1 MTSYPYIEACFR
13 RPTPF
18 TPIWIMRQAGRYMP
32 QYQEVRGQVDF
43 LTLCKTPEL
52 ATKVTLLP
60 IDLLGVDAAILFSDI
75 LIPLEPMGISVSF
88 EDKVGPVL
96 SAIRD
101 EASIRALRKI
111 EAGEDVGFVMDAI
124 RMIRRE
130 LEGRVPLIGFSGSPF
145 TLATYAVE
153 GGTSKSFHNIKGLVY
168 SRPELADFLM
178 DILADVV
185 INYLNAQIEAGAQ
198 AVQIFDTWGG
208 ILADPE
214 FERFSLKPVR
224 KILANL
230 KRDAIPVIYYIN
242 NGSYLAHHMDGLD
255 ADVIGIDWRHDIRE
269 ARRTFGQRKAVQG
282 NLDPVVLFAPPERI
296 RESARYIMDQA
307 GSMPGHIF
315 NLGHGILPQT
325 PMENAIALVE
335 AVHEYRS

>member
-1 MTSYPYIEACFR
+1 MTVYPYIEACYR
-13 RPTPF
+13 RPTSH
-18 TPIWIMRQAGRYMP
+18 TPVWIMRQAGRYMP

-75 LIPLEPMGISVSF
+75 LIPLEPMGISVAF

-96 SAIRD
+96 SAVRD
-101 EASIRALRKI
+101 EKEIRALRTI
-111 EAGEDVGFVMDAI
+111 EPEQDVPYVLDAI
-124 RMIRRE
+124 RMIRTE

-153 GGTSKSFHNIKGLVY
+153 GGTTKSFHRIKGLIY
-168 SRPELADFLM
+168 SRPDLADELM
-178 DILADVV
+178 DKLADVV
-185 INYLNAQIEAGAQ
+185 ISYLNAQIQAGAQ

-208 ILADPE
+208 ILADEE
-214 FERFSLKPVR
+214 FERFSLNPTR
-224 KILANL
+224 KVISNL
-230 KRDAIPVIYYIN
+230 KRNGVPVIYYLN
-242 NGSYLAHHMDGLD
+242 NGAYLAHHIENLD
-255 ADVIGIDWRHDIRE
+255 VDVIGIDWRQDIGL
-269 ARRTFGQRKAVQG
+269 ARRTFGQQKAVQG
-282 NLDPVVLFAPPERI
+282 NLDPTVLFASPDEILRRAHRLMSSAGPE
-296 RESARYIMDQA
+296 
-307 GSMPGHIF
+307 PGHIF

-335 AVHEYRS
+335 AVHKYGR

>member
-1 MTSYPYIEACFR
+1 MNNTYIDACFR
-13 RPTPF
+13 RPTEH

-60 IDLLGVDAAILFSDI
+60 IDLLNVDAAILFSDI
-75 LIPLEPMGISVSF
+75 LIPLEPMGISVAF

-96 SAIRD
+96 SAVQD
-101 EASIRALRKI
+101 ETAIRALRRI
-111 EAGEDVGFVMDAI
+111 EADEDTGFVMDAI
-124 RMIRRE
+124 RMIRKE

-153 GGTSKSFHNIKGLVY
+153 GGTTKSFHNIKGLLY
-168 SRPELADFLM
+168 SRPELADYLM
-178 DILADVV
+178 DLLADVV
-185 INYLNAQIEAGAQ
+185 INYLNAQVDAGAQ
-198 AVQIFDTWGG
+198 AIQIFDTWGG

-214 FERFSLKPVR
+214 YVRFSLKPVQ
-224 KILANL
+224 KVIAHL
-230 KRDAIPVIYYIN
+230 KRDGIPVIYYLN
-242 NGSYLAHHMDGLD
+242 NGAYLAHHMDGID
-255 ADVIGIDWRHDIRE
+255 ADVIGIDWRQDIGQ

-282 NLDPVVLFAPPERI
+282 NLDPTVLFASPQEVRLRAHRI
-296 RESARYIMDQA
+296 LEEA
-307 GSMPGHIF
+307 GPAPGHVF

-325 PMENAIALVE
+325 PMDNAIALVE
-335 AVHEYRS
+335 AVHEYRR

>member
-1 MTSYPYIEACFR
+1 MTSYPYIDACFR
-13 RPTPF
+13 RPTPY

-60 IDLLGVDAAILFSDI
+60 IDLLDVDAAILFSDI
-75 LIPLEPMGISVSF
+75 LIPLEPMGISVAF

-101 EASIRALRKI
+101 EASIKALHTI
-111 EAGEDVGFVMDAI
+111 EAEENVGFVMDAI

-168 SRPELADFLM
+168 SRPELADYLM
-178 DILADVV
+178 DLLADVV
-185 INYLNAQIEAGAQ
+185 INYLNAQIEAGVQ

-208 ILADPE
+208 ILADSE
-214 FERFSLKPVR
+214 YERFSLKPVG
-224 KILANL
+224 KIIANL
-230 KRDAIPVIYYIN
+230 KRDTIPVIYYIN
-242 NGSYLAHHMDGLD
+242 NGSYLAHHMDDLD
-255 ADVIGIDWRHDIRE
+255 ADVIGIDWRQDIGE
-269 ARRTFGQRKAVQG
+269 ARRTFGQHKAVQG
-282 NLDPVVLFAPPERI
+282 NLDPVVLFTSPEQI
-296 RESARYIMDQA
+296 RDRAHHIMDKA
-307 GSMPGHIF
+307 GHGPGHIF

-335 AVHEYRS
+335 AVHEYRP

>member
-1 MTSYPYIEACFR
+1 MNNTYLDACFR
-13 RPTPF
+13 RPTSH

-60 IDLLGVDAAILFSDI
+60 IDLLNVDAAILFSDI
-75 LIPLEPMGISVSF
+75 LIPLEPMGISVAF
-88 EDKVGPVL
+88 EDKRGPVL
-96 SAIRD
+96 SAVQN
-101 EASIRALRKI
+101 EASIKALRTI
-111 EAGEDVGFVMDAI
+111 ESEEDVGFVMEAI

-130 LEGRVPLIGFSGSPF
+130 LDGRVPLIGFSGSPF

-153 GGTSKSFHNIKGLVY
+153 GGTTKSFHNIKGLVY

-178 DILADVV
+178 DLLADVV
-185 INYLNAQIEAGAQ
+185 INYLNAQIDAGAQ

-208 ILADPE
+208 ILAEPE
-214 FERFSLKPVR
+214 YVRFSLRPVQ

-230 KRDAIPVIYYIN
+230 KREGLPVIYYLN
-242 NGSYLAHHMDGLD
+242 NGSYLGHRMEELD
-255 ADVIGIDWRHDIRE
+255 VDVIGVDWRQDMGQ
-269 ARRTFGQRKAVQG
+269 ARRTFGRTRAVQG
-282 NLDPVVLFAPPERI
+282 NLDPTVLFASPEVIRARAHRI
-296 RESARYIMDQA
+296 LDEV
-307 GSMPGHIF
+307 GPEPGHIF

-325 PMENAIALVE
+325 PMDNAIALVE
-335 AVHEYRS
+335 AVHEYRR

>member
-1 MTSYPYIEACFR
+1 MNNTYIDACFR
-13 RPTPF
+13 RPTEH

-60 IDLLGVDAAILFSDI
+60 IDLLNVDAAILFSDI
-75 LIPLEPMGISVSF
+75 LIPLEPMGISVAF

-96 SAIRD
+96 SAVQD
-101 EASIRALRKI
+101 ETAIRALRRI
-111 EAGEDVGFVMDAI
+111 EADEDTGFVMDAI
-124 RMIRRE
+124 RMIRKE

-153 GGTSKSFHNIKGLVY
+153 GGTTKSFHNIKGLLY
-168 SRPELADFLM
+168 SRPELADYLM
-178 DILADVV
+178 DLLADVV
-185 INYLNAQIEAGAQ
+185 INYLNAQVDAGAQ
-198 AVQIFDTWGG
+198 AIQIFDTWGG

-214 FERFSLKPVR
+214 YVRFSLKPVQ
-224 KILANL
+224 KVIAHL
-230 KRDAIPVIYYIN
+230 KRDGIPVIYYLN
-242 NGSYLAHHMDGLD
+242 NGAYLAHHMDGID
-255 ADVIGIDWRHDIRE
+255 ADVIGIDWRQDIGG

-282 NLDPVVLFAPPERI
+282 NLDPTVLFASPQEVRLRAHRI
-296 RESARYIMDQA
+296 LEEA
-307 GSMPGHIF
+307 GPAPGHVF

-325 PMENAIALVE
+325 PMDNAIALVQ
-335 AVHEYRS
+335 AVHEYRR

>member
-1 MTSYPYIEACFR
+1 MNNTYIDACFR
-13 RPTPF
+13 RPTEH

-60 IDLLGVDAAILFSDI
+60 IDLLNVDAAILFSDI
-75 LIPLEPMGISVSF
+75 LIPLEPMGISVAF

-96 SAIRD
+96 SAVQD
-101 EASIRALRKI
+101 ETAIRALRRI
-111 EAGEDVGFVMDAI
+111 EADEDTGFVMDAI
-124 RMIRRE
+124 RMIRKE

-153 GGTSKSFHNIKGLVY
+153 GGTTKSFHNIKGLLY
-168 SRPELADFLM
+168 SRPELADYLM
-178 DILADVV
+178 DLLADVV
-185 INYLNAQIEAGAQ
+185 INYLNAQVDAGAQ
-198 AVQIFDTWGG
+198 AIQIFDTWGG

-214 FERFSLKPVR
+214 YVRFSLKPVQ
-224 KILANL
+224 KVIAHL
-230 KRDAIPVIYYIN
+230 KRDGIPVIYYLN
-242 NGSYLAHHMDGLD
+242 NGAYLAHHMDGID
-255 ADVIGIDWRHDIRE
+255 ADVIGIDWRQDIGQ

-282 NLDPVVLFAPPERI
+282 NLDPTVLFASPQEVRLRAHRI
-296 RESARYIMDQA
+296 LEEA
-307 GSMPGHIF
+307 GPAPGHVF

-325 PMENAIALVE
+325 PMDNAIALVQ
-335 AVHEYRS
+335 AVHEYRR

>member
-1 MTSYPYIEACFR
+1 MNNTYIDACFR
-13 RPTPF
+13 RPTEH

-60 IDLLGVDAAILFSDI
+60 IDLLNVDAAILFSDI
-75 LIPLEPMGISVSF
+75 LIPLEPMGISVAF

-96 SAIRD
+96 SAVQD
-101 EASIRALRKI
+101 ETAIRALRRI
-111 EAGEDVGFVMDAI
+111 EADEDTGFVMDAI
-124 RMIRRE
+124 RMIRKE

-153 GGTSKSFHNIKGLVY
+153 GGTTKSFHNIKGLLY
-168 SRPELADFLM
+168 SRPELADYLM
-178 DILADVV
+178 DLLADVV
-185 INYLNAQIEAGAQ
+185 INYLNAQVDAGAQ
-198 AVQIFDTWGG
+198 AIQIFDTWGG

-214 FERFSLKPVR
+214 YVRFSLKPVQ
-224 KILANL
+224 KVIAHL
-230 KRDAIPVIYYIN
+230 KRDGIPVIYYLN
-242 NGSYLAHHMDGLD
+242 NGAYLAHHMDGID
-255 ADVIGIDWRHDIRE
+255 ADVIGIDWRQDIGQ

-282 NLDPVVLFAPPERI
+282 NLDPTVLFASPQEVRLRAHRI
-296 RESARYIMDQA
+296 LEEA
-307 GSMPGHIF
+307 GPAPGHVF

-325 PMENAIALVE
+325 PMDNAIALVH
-335 AVHEYRS
+335 AVHEYRR

>member
-1 MTSYPYIEACFR
+1 MSPYPYIEACFR
-13 RPTPF
+13 RPASR

-32 QYQEVRGQVDF
+32 QYQKVRGEVDF
-43 LTLCKTPEL
+43 LTLCKTPDL

-75 LIPLEPMGISVSF
+75 LIPLEPMGISVAF

-96 SAIRD
+96 SAVRD
-101 EASIRALRKI
+101 EASITALRTI
-111 EAGEDVGFVMDAI
+111 EAEEDVGFVMEAI

-153 GGTSKSFHNIKGLVY
+153 GGTTKSFHNIKGLIY
-168 SRPELADFLM
+168 ARPDLADYLM
-178 DILADVV
+178 DLLADVV
-185 INYLNAQIEAGAQ
+185 INYLNAQIDAGAQ

-208 ILADPE
+208 ILAEPE
-214 FERFSLKPVR
+214 YIRFSLKPVK
-224 KILANL
+224 KIVANL
-230 KRDAIPVIYYIN
+230 KRDGIPVIYYLN
-242 NGSYLAHHMDGLD
+242 NGSYLAHHMEGLEV
-255 ADVIGIDWRHDIRE
+255 DVIGIDWRQNLGE
-269 ARRTFGQRKAVQG
+269 SRRSFGKTKAVQG
-282 NLDPVVLFAPPERI
+282 NLDPTVLFASSEEI
-296 RESARYIMDQA
+296 RSRAHNLMDEA
-307 GSMPGHIF
+307 GPGPGHIF

-335 AVHEYRS
+335 AVHEYRP